1 MKNFDALGLLRESR
15 VSLSGNWGKGI
26 LFTLFYWC
34 LVVVVYFFVYLL
46 LGLCGIDLDSDVAS
60 FFELPLNIFFT
71 IPLGFGLIIAFLS
84 FVRDAKVL
92 DVRNVFSA
100 FNKIYYW
107 KSIGVSLLMGIYI
120 FLWALL
126 LIIPGIVKALSYS
139 MAPYIIAENP
149 EMRAE
154 EAIQR
159 SMKMMDGHKME
170 LFILYLIGFGLV
182 ILSVFTLFIG
192 ILWIMPWMQVA
203 MAKFYLYVKEDYE
216 SRATLLE

>member
-1 MKNFDALGLLRESR
+1 MKKFDALGLLRESR

-71 IPLGFGLIIAFLS
+71 IPLGFGLIIDFLS

-92 DVRNVFSA
+92 DVRNVFST

-139 MAPYIIAENP
+139 MAQYIIAENP

>member
-1 MKNFDALGLLRESR
+1 MKKIDAFGLLRESR
-15 VSLSGNWGKGI
+15 ASLSGNWGKGI

-34 LVVVVYFFVYLL
+34 FLVIVNFLLYLL
-46 LGLCGIDLDSDVAS
+46 LGLFGIDLDSDVAS

-84 FVRDAKVL
+84 FVRDAKVF

-107 KSIGVSLLMGIYI
+107 KTIGVSLLLVVYV
-120 FLWALL
+120 FLWMLL

-170 LFILYLIGFGLV
+170 LFILGLLECGLGL
-182 ILSVFTLFIG
+182 LSIFTLFIG
-192 ILWIMPWMQVA
+192 MLWIMPWMQVA
-203 MAKFYLYVKEDYE
+203 MVKFYLYVKEDYE
-216 SRATLLE
+216 SRATLVE

>member
-1 MKNFDALGLLRESR
+1 MKKIDSLGLLRESR

-26 LFTLFYWC
+26 LLTLFYWC
-34 LVVVVYFFVYLL
+34 LTVIVNFLLYLL
-46 LGLCGIDLDSDVAS
+46 LGLCRIDLDSDIAS

-84 FVRDAKVL
+84 FVKDAKVL
-92 DVRNVFSA
+92 DVRNVFST
-100 FNKIYYW
+100 FNKMYYW
-107 KSIGVSLLMGIYI
+107 KTIGVSLLLGIYVL
-120 FLWALL
+120 LWTLL

-159 SMKMMDGHKME
+159 SMKMMAGHKME
-170 LFILYLIGFGLV
+170 LFILGLLEFGLGL
-182 ILSVFTLFIG
+182 LSIFTLFIG
-192 ILWIMPWMQVA
+192 MLWIMPWMQVA

-216 SRATLLE
+216 SRADLVG

>member
-192 ILWIMPWMQVA
+192 LLWIMPWMQVV

>member
-1 MKNFDALGLLRESR
+1 MKKFDALGLLRESR

-34 LVVVVYFFVYLL
+34 LLVVVYFFVYLL
-46 LGLCGIDLDSDVAS
+46 LGLCGIDSDSNIAS
-60 FFELPLNIFFT
+60 FFELPLNVFFT
-71 IPLGFGLIIAFLS
+71 TPLGFGLIIAFLS
-84 FVRDAKVL
+84 FVRDAKVF

-100 FNKIYYW
+100 FNNTYYW

-120 FLWALL
+120 VLWALL
-126 LIIPGIVKALSYS
+126 LIIPGIIKALSYS

-170 LFILYLIGFGLV
+170 LFILFLIGFGLV
-182 ILSVFTLFIG
+182 ILSIFTLFIG
-192 ILWIMPWMQVA
+192 LLWIMPWMQVA

-216 SRATLLE
+216 SRATSVE

>member
-1 MKNFDALGLLRESR
+1 MKKFDALGLLRESR

-71 IPLGFGLIIAFLS
+71 IPLGFGLIIVFLS

-92 DVRNVFSA
+92 DVRNVFSV

-192 ILWIMPWMQVA
+192 ILWIMPWMQVVL
-203 MAKFYLYVKEDYE
+203 AKFYLYVKEDYE

>member
-1 MKNFDALGLLRESR
+1 MKKIDAFGLLRESR

-34 LVVVVYFFVYLL
+34 FLVIVNFLLYLL
-46 LGLCGIDLDSDVAS
+46 LGLFGIDLDSDVAS

-71 IPLGFGLIIAFLS
+71 TPLGFGLIIAFLS
-84 FVRDAKVL
+84 FLRDAKVF

-107 KSIGVSLLMGIYI
+107 KSIGVSLLMVIYI
-120 FLWALL
+120 VLWALL
-126 LIIPGIVKALSYS
+126 LIVPGIIKAFSYS
-139 MAPYIIAENP
+139 MALYIIAENP

-170 LFILYLIGFGLV
+170 LFILFLIGFGLV

-192 ILWIMPWMQVA
+192 LLWISPWMQVA
-203 MAKFYLYVKEDYE
+203 MVKFYLYVKEDYE
-216 SRATLLE
+216 SRATLVE